1 MRGKLEVVAT
11 WVFYC
16 LMLSMMFEGCFCAFN
31 LPRPPWNKQPNYGS
45 SVVFP
50 LVGNV
55 YPKGYYQVTLNVGQ
69 PPKPYFLDI
78 DTGSDLTWL
87 QCDAPCAK
95 CVPAPHRPYKPNNN
109 IVKCKDPICAS
120 LHSPGNHPCRT
131 PEDQCDYEVEYADRC
146 SSLGVLVRDVFPVKF
161 TNGSSVAPP
170 LVFGCGY
177 DQEVP
182 ASAHAPFTDGILGLG
197 NGKASVVSQMS
208 SMGLIR
214 NVVGHCLSGHGGG
227 FLFLGDDVVP
237 SSGIVWA
244 PIVRAPSE
252 KHYSLGP
259 ADVLLGGRATGI
271 KGLPMIFD
279 SGSTFTYLN
288 SEAYKTLLFLIKKNI
303 NPKQLT
309 DAVDEKALPVCWKGP
324 KPFRSIDD
332 AKSNFK
338 PLTISFTSARNVQL
352 QLTPE
357 SYLVRTD
364 RGNICLGILNG
375 LEAGLGNV
383 NLIGDIS
390 MLDKM
395 VIYDN
400 EKQRIGWIPYNCNKL
415 PLSSCIYH
423 AYK

>member
-1 MRGKLEVVAT
+1 MKGKWEVPL
-11 WVFYC
+11 WVIS
-16 LMLSMMFEGCFCAFN
+16 MLYILLLCGNFHRCNSMW
-31 LPRPPWNKQPNYGS
+31 LWNRRSYFGTM
-45 SVVFP
+45 VFS
-50 LVGNV
+50 LDGNV
-55 YPKGYYQVTLNVGQ
+55 YPKGDYQATLNVGQ
-69 PPKPYFLDI
+69 PPRPYSLDI

-87 QCDAPCAK
+87 HCGIQGAK
-95 CVPAPHRPYKPNNN
+95 CLPAPHSPYRPNNN
-109 IVKCKDPICAS
+109 LVKSNDPICAS
-120 LHSPGNHPCRT
+120 IQLPANQPPRE
-131 PEDQCDYEVEYADRC
+131 PDQCDYEVVYADHC
-146 SSLGVLVRDVFPVKF
+146 SSLGVLVRDVFPLKY
-161 TNGSSVAPP
+161 TNGSAVVPP

-197 NGKASVVSQMS
+197 SGKASVVSQMS

-214 NVVGHCLSGHGGG
+214 NVIGHCLSGQGGG

-259 ADVLLGGRATGI
+259 ADVLLGGQATGI
-271 KGLPMIFD
+271 KSLPMIFD

-288 SEAYKTLLFLIKKNI
+288 SEAYNTLLSLIKKNI
-303 NPKQLT
+303 DPKKLV

-324 KPFRSIDD
+324 TPFRSIDE
-332 AKSNFK
+332 ANSNFK
-338 PLTISFTSARNVQL
+338 SLTISFTSARNVQL
-352 QLTPE
+352 QLTPK

-364 RGNICLGILNG
+364 SGNVCLGILDG
-375 LEAGLGNV
+375 TEAHLGDA

-390 MLDKM
+390 MLDKL

-400 EKQRIGWIPYNCNKL
+400 ENQRVGWIPYNCNRI
-415 PLSSCIYH
+415 P
-423 AYK
+423 